1 MIPSTKI
8 IVASLAGLALLCV
21 SLPAQKGPGKGG
33 NGGGGNG
40 TLITYINSLPK
51 ETVSTSEKN
60 LLLHMREEEK
70 LARDV
75 YTVLFQVTKVKA
87 FGNIAKAEQQHMD
100 LIKMMLDRYGIKDP
114 LISDK
119 VGDFPSAT
127 FSSLFQTLALF
138 GINSKVHAEL
148 VGAFIEDLDIYDLNQ
163 AIKATNNRDIN
174 TVWQNLNR
182 GSRNHMRA
190 FYGLLKA
197 QNILYPGIILPQ
209 ATILAIVNSAHET
222 APVDENGKVLP

>member
-1 MIPSTKI
+1 MIPSKKL
-8 IVASLAGLALLCV
+8 VLAGLTILCV

-33 NGGGGNG
+33 NGNGGNG
-40 TLITYINSLPK
+40 TLMTYIASLPK
-51 ETVSTSEKN
+51 ESVSATEKK

-75 YTVLFQVTKVKA
+75 YTVLFQVTKVPA
-87 FGNIAKAEQQHMD
+87 FGNIMKSEQQHMD
-100 LIKMMLDRYGIKDP
+100 LVKLMLDRYGIQDP
-114 LISDK
+114 LTSDK

-127 FSSLFQTLALF
+127 FSSLFQTLVLF
-138 GINSKVHAEL
+138 GINSNIHAEL
-148 VGAFIEDLDIYDLNQ
+148 VGAFIEDLDIQDLDQ
-163 AIKATNNRDIN
+163 AIKATDNRDIN

-209 ATILAIVNSAHET
+209 ATILAIVNSPKET